1 MQTSNSTETTSHK
14 KLAAVAA
21 GALLCI
27 GLLMAVCMGAF
38 SQPVG
43 ITVDGKQIAVVSG
56 EETAGAVITSYLKDQ
71 GRELGSE
78 VCFAEE
84 VATAPATEGSKKVS
98 RDAARQALAANT
110 SLLADGA
117 AIYVDGTPVVYMASE
132 ADANN
137 ALEILT
143 ESYIPA
149 DSGMTV
155 LETKY
160 AEDVTVAAT
169 QVKVADIKNLNDAKL
184 ALKGEGAEEAPVHVL
199 VVLEKTRNEEVPFD
213 TVYETDSSMRYGSTV
228 TKQAGQNGERE
239 VTLQMVQT
247 NGVETARQEI
257 SSNTLV
263 EAVDAIVVQGAIV
276 KTAAR
281 STTFVTDAGM
291 IWPTTATRISSG
303 WGARRGHTGIDI
315 DGEYGDPVWAAKSG
329 TVESAGYNGTYGLD
343 VVINHGD
350 GLKSRYAHL
359 QSICVSAGDEIE
371 IGEQLGE
378 EGSTGK
384 STGSHLHFEVI
395 VNGDQVNP
403 MNYVK

>member
-1 MQTSNSTETTSHK
+1 MQITTSPK
-14 KLAAVAA
+14 KWAAVAA
-21 GALLCI
+21 GALICLALI
-27 GLLMAVCMGAF
+27 MAVCGVGKT
-38 SQPVG
+38 PVA
-43 ITVDGKQIAVVSG
+43 ITVDGRQVAVVSG
-56 EETAGAVITSYLKDQ
+56 EEMAGAVIASYLKEQ
-71 GRELGSE
+71 GREFGSE
-78 VCFAEE
+78 VTFAEV
-84 VATAPATEGSKKVS
+84 VATAPAAEGSKKMS
-98 RDAARQALAANT
+98 REAAKAALAEGT
-110 SLLADGA
+110 TLLADGA
-117 AIYVDGTPVVYMASE
+117 AIYVDGEPVVYMANEES
-132 ADANN
+132 ANL
-137 ALEILT
+137 ALEYLKK
-143 ESYIPA
+143 SYIPE
-149 DSGMTV
+149 DSTMTV
-155 LETKY
+155 LDAKY
-160 AEDVTVAAT
+160 AEEVTVGST
-169 QVKVADIKNLNDAKL
+169 KVQVAELKNLNDAKL
-184 ALKGEGAEEAPVHVL
+184 TLKGEGAEEAPVHVL
-199 VVLEKTRNEEVPFD
+199 VVLEKTKTEEVPFE
-213 TVYETDSSMRYGSTV
+213 TVYETDSSMRYGTTT
-228 TKQAGQNGERE
+228 TKQEGQNGERE
-239 VTLQMVQT
+239 VTIQMVQT

-303 WGARRGHTGIDI
+303 YGARRGHTGVDI

-350 GLKSRYAHL
+350 GLKTRYAHL